1 VTNLRTARYLL
12 GEGFRA
18 VRRHPALSGSAV
30 IAMTASLI
38 VFGVFLIISV
48 NVKAVLDSLQGRK
61 EVVVY
66 LKPDI
71 TSEAR
76 LRVEQ
81 RLKEVPGISSVRYV
95 SPEEA
100 WDDFTSQMSGEG
112 LLEEVGENPL
122 PASFELALS
131 PDKRQLAGIEAIA
144 GEVGGWD
151 EVDEVSYGG
160 AWVSQLDRLAK
171 QLLWLDLGVGLA
183 VALAVVAVVA
193 NTIRLTVLAKRD
205 MIEIMKMVGASEWF
219 IRLPFLYEGAIQA
232 IGASLVSLGILYGA
246 TLGAADRFG
255 GLSFFSPSQ
264 ALLFVGIALFLGLA
278 GSWLSLRH
286 ILKEIAL

>member
-1 VTNLRTARYLL
+1 
-12 GEGFRA
+12 
-18 VRRHPALSGSAV
+18 
-30 IAMTASLI
+30 
-38 VFGVFLIISV
+38 
-48 NVKAVLDSLQGRK
+48 
-61 EVVVY
+61 VVY

-71 TSEAR
+71 ASEAR

-81 RLKEVPGISSVRYV
+81 RLKEVPGVSGVRYV

-122 PASFELALS
+122 PASFELAIN
-131 PDKRQLAGIEAIA
+131 PDRRQLAGIEAIA

-160 AWVSQLDRLAK
+160 AWVSQLDRLAR

-232 IGASLVSLGILYGA
+232 IGASLVSLGILYAA
-246 TLGAADRFG
+246 TLGASDRFG
-255 GLSFFSPSQ
+255 GLSFFSFPQ
-264 ALLFVGIALFLGLA
+264 ALLFVGIGVFLGLA